1 MTRRLPRGKAD
12 EVVTLRATATLCTL
26 LVAVGCGA
34 LLGYRIHEHPDD
46 REDPDVD
53 SVAEGGCADAEIVA
67 LASLFGDDGL
77 PAADAPVGRRLAL
90 EGNPEGVLIC
100 SQRGCNFECCDNG
113 CGYEIGCAYQLGEGL
128 SAVCL
133 DHEDFR
139 CGGSDCSAY
148 CSPLSQAPEHDY
160 RFVGT
165 LELRGGRLTLA
176 LDEYCRADD

>member
-1 MTRRLPRGKAD
+1 M
-12 EVVTLRATATLCTL
+12 LRAWVSLPAM
-26 LVAVGCGA
+26 LVAFGCGA

-46 REDPDVD
+46 REDQGVPGIV
-53 SVAEGGCADAEIVA
+53 EGGCDDADVVE
-67 LASLFGDDGL
+67 LSSLFGADGL
-77 PAADAPVGRRLAL
+77 PAADAPVGQRVAL
-90 EGNPEGVLIC
+90 EANPEGVLIC
-100 SQRGCNFECCDNG
+100 TQRGCNFECCDNG
-113 CGYEIGCAYQLGEGL
+113 CGYELGCAYQLGDGL

-148 CSPLSQAPEHDY
+148 CSPLSQAPAHDY

-176 LDEYCRADD
+176 TEAYCRADE